1 MTTLTPA
8 TTPTTPATNPPAVD
22 LYRDIHKGIRTEL
35 FAVMELAGRTD
46 GADPSDR
53 AALADHVRAV
63 HEVLEIHAKKEDTH
77 LDPVLREHLPEL
89 AEHIEADHH
98 ALEARFEG
106 IAELAAALLD
116 PTAASM
122 RAEVHHLYLELSAF
136 SGTYLLHQDE
146 EERVVMPAVAAA
158 LGPEAVLALHQQI
171 VGSIPP
177 DEMARS
183 LAMMLPAMNIDD
195 RTEML
200 GGMRQGAPA
209 EVFDGVWSLAASVL
223 APADHAALG
232 ARLGL

>member
-8 TTPTTPATNPPAVD
+8 TTPTTDPPAVD

-35 FAVMELAGRTD
+35 FAVTELAGRTD
-46 GADPSDR
+46 GADPADR
-53 AALADHVRAV
+53 AALAEHVRTV
-63 HEVLEIHAKKEDTH
+63 HDVLETHAEKEDTH
-77 LDPVLREHLPEL
+77 LGPVLREHLPEL
-89 AEHIEADHH
+89 AERIEAVHH
-98 ALEARFEG
+98 DLEARFETTAG
-106 IAELAAALLD
+106 LAQALLD
-116 PTAASM
+116 PTAASK
-122 RAEVHHLYLELSAF
+122 RSEVHHLYLELSAF

-146 EERVVMPAVAAA
+146 EERVVMPAVAAT
-158 LGPEAVLALHQQI
+158 LGPEAVLALHQSI

-209 EVFDGVWSLAASVL
+209 EVFEGVWSLAGSVL